1 MPHRLVIAVS
11 GTPGTGKT
19 SFARNLAPKLGAKL
33 IDLNSLIKKEGIFEL
48 DADGTAVADIR
59 AMRKKF
65 GEVLKKTRGNVVVEG
80 LLAHFLPSKSIT
92 HVVVLRTR
100 PKVLKT
106 RLKKRGYS
114 GSKLQDNL
122 ESEALDI
129 ILWEAVQAHGKHKIY
144 EIDTTKLKVGEAVK
158 LFLDAMDSKV
168 SLKSGKVDWL
178 EDFYGKSPKILSPL
192 SPLF

>member
-1 MPHRLVIAVS
+1 MSCRLVIAVS

-19 SFARNLAPKLGAKL
+19 SFARSLALKIKAKL
-33 IDLNSLIKKEGIFEL
+33 VDLNSLIREEGIFEL

-65 GEVLKKTRGNVVVEG
+65 GEILKRTRENVVVEG
-80 LLAHFLPSKSIT
+80 LLAHFLPSRSIT

-100 PKVLKT
+100 PRVLKK
-106 RLKKRGYS
+106 RLEKRGYS

-129 ILWEAVQAHGKHKIY
+129 ILWEAVQAHGKQKIY
-144 EIDTTKLKVGEAVK
+144 EIDTTGLKVGEAVK
-158 LFLDAMDSKV
+158 LFLDAMGGKV
-168 SLKSGKVDWL
+168 SLRPGKVDWL
-178 EDFYGKSPKILSPL
+178 EDFYGEYTRM
-192 SPLF
+192 